1 MRKIYLLT
9 GALAFLF
16 FSCKKNAEK
25 EVSPEMGLTFSIEQ
39 NNQDKTVFARTFARA
54 LSNQEVRSLLK
65 QEALKQFDHDY
76 DVLYDVA
83 RELTT
88 ASGKSLHELIA
99 GYAED
104 PAVFDAIV
112 QRQPLLTIYVPTLN
126 KFNATAWDVTAQ
138 VPVVA
143 VRNTEDAKAGKA
155 LFAYNADGHQL
166 TMSYADGGDMPVVVV
181 KENERVITLH
191 TGAAQGNMRQQS
203 GNKYQF
209 TYSAFDNTTGKDGSG
224 KFREAG
230 DRPVRGGGT
239 GDTTTYIDNSH
250 QISSPALRYAYE
262 KKLASQRDYVYYGID
277 PSSNIDSGRFKNQ
290 YAEHIVSI
298 EMEDEAALKKIT
310 DDWTEGNLEIVVNV
324 LMLARDGAGIT
335 VKKGINCTVDNLKH
349 KPGTP
354 RPANYRADG
363 ILEYT
368 LPNPLEID
376 GWDAYKYGDK
386 WKFVVSEFDP
396 GTETTT
402 TTTVSSEYSSN
413 FNANAGIELFGI
425 LKLGVGGG
433 TSNKETKTT
442 TVTIKSTNIS
452 DDLYEGMLN
461 FYTPVYSRITETRPG
476 RGGSSPSTVILPKVY
491 TVNTGMIRLRIEPLP
506 RY

>member
-25 EVSPEMGLTFSIEQ
+25 EVGPELNTTLTAEQ

-54 LSNQEVRSLLK
+54 LSNPEVRSLLK

-104 PAVFDAIV
+104 PAAFDAII
-112 QRQPLLTIYVPTLN
+112 QRQPLLTIYVPKLD
-126 KFNATAWDVTAQ
+126 KFNAAGWDIAAQ
-138 VPVVA
+138 VPIVA
-143 VRNTEDAKAGKA
+143 VRNIEDAKAGKP
-155 LFAYNADGHQL
+155 LLAYNAEGRQIM
-166 TMSYADGGDMPVVVV
+166 MSYAASGDAPVVVV
-181 KENERVITLH
+181 KENERVTALR
-191 TGAAQGNMRQQS
+191 TGGVQGNMRQHS
-203 GNKYQF
+203 GN
-209 TYSAFDNTTGKDGSG
+209 TYKFIDAAFDNITGKDGSG
-224 KFREAG
+224 KFREADG
-230 DRPVRGGGT
+230 RPVRGGGT
-239 GDTTTYIDNSH
+239 GDTTTYVDNSH
-250 QISSPALRYAYE
+250 QISSPAVRYAYE
-262 KKLASQRDYVYYGID
+262 KRLTSQRDYVYYGID
-277 PSSNIDSGRFKNQ
+277 PSNNIDSGRFKNQ

-402 TTTVSSEYSSN
+402 TTSVSSEYSSN
-413 FNANAGIELFGI
+413 FNANAGVELFGI
-425 LKLGVGGG
+425 LKIGIGGG

-452 DDLYEGMLN
+452 DDLYEGILN

-476 RGGSSPSTVILPKVY
+476 RGGSGPSTVILPKVY
-491 TVNTGMIRLRIEPLP
+491 TVNTGLIRLRIEPLP